1 MNLESYQNPNQTQ
14 LTTIHLV
21 ASVRAVRL
29 AVAVEVP
36 VDARFVLLALELVR
50 SARYVLTDRRHLV
63 VTLRAVL
70 LAVADPA
77 LVDAGD
83 PIAALVL
90 QRQARIHRR
99 RSRIRAALRKQ
110 KQVTFHTIIMAALA
124 DQGKRSER

>member
-1 MNLESYQNPNQTQ
+1 M
-14 LTTIHLV
+14 
-21 ASVRAVRL
+21 
-29 AVAVEVP
+29 EVP

-50 SARYVLTDRRHLV
+50 PARYVLTDRRHLV

-90 QRQARIHRR
+90 KRQARIHRR
-99 RSRIRAALRKQ
+99 RCRIRAALRKQ
-110 KQVTFHTIIMAALA
+110 KEVTFHTIIIIIMAALA

>member
-1 MNLESYQNPNQTQ
+1 M
-14 LTTIHLV
+14 
-21 ASVRAVRL
+21 
-29 AVAVEVP
+29 EVP

-50 SARYVLTDRRHLV
+50 PARYVLTDRRHLV

-90 QRQARIHRR
+90 KRQARIHRR
-99 RSRIRAALRKQ
+99 RCRIRAALRKQ
-110 KQVTFHTIIMAALA
+110 KEVTFHTIIMAALA